1 MYEGDAKMELRT
13 DPAPLGEVLL
23 GRPELTAAEL
33 AREAG
38 VDLEQ
43 ARRLWRSLGFSPIAD
58 DARVFTRTDAAGLA
72 TVRRLV
78 ERARL
83 DPAVIVQLARVT
95 GRSLA
100 IVADAQAEILAA
112 GRGDTLAI
120 DAAFVPELE
129 QALGYVWRRHLLAAM
144 LRRAT
149 HPDATE
155 ATLTVGFA
163 DMVGFTALSQAL
175 DARDVAAMVDRF
187 EATAYEHIP
196 RHGGRV
202 VKLIGDEV
210 MFATDYARSAADI
223 ALELV
228 EAHARDPELPDIRVG
243 LARGTVVSWEGDL
256 FGPTVNLASR
266 LVNVARP
273 GTVLVSEALGE
284 ELEADAA
291 LALRHLRPLPLQG
304 IGRVRSWVL
313 RRKSGDAR

>member
-1 MYEGDAKMELRT
+1 MEPRR

-23 GRPELTAAEL
+23 GRPELTGPEL

-38 VDLEQ
+38 VDFEQ
-43 ARRLWRSLGFSPIAD
+43 ARRLWRSLGFPPIAD
-58 DARVFTRTDAAGLA
+58 DARVFTRADAAGLA

-83 DPAVIVQLARVT
+83 DPTVIVQLARVT

-100 IVADAQAEILAA
+100 IVADAQASIIGA
-112 GRGDTLAI
+112 GRDGTVAL
-120 DAAFVPELE
+120 DAAFVSELE
-129 QALGYVWRRHLLAAM
+129 EAIDYVWRRHLLAAV
-144 LRRAT
+144 LRRAA
-149 HPDATE
+149 HPQDATE
-155 ATLTVGFA
+155 STLTVGFA

-228 EAHARDPELPDIRVG
+228 EAHARDSDLPDVRVG
-243 LARGTVVSWEGDL
+243 LARGSVVSWEGDL

-266 LVNVARP
+266 LVNVARA
-273 GTVLVSEALGE
+273 GTVLVSDALGA
-284 ELEADAA
+284 ELEADAR
-291 LALRHLRPLPLQG
+291 LALRHLRSVRLQG

-313 RRKSGDAR
+313 RRKSGEAR